1 MFLLSAVFTLSNC
14 PQSPSNLYQPELAE
28 AACRKILGEHYNQ
41 AQLAK
46 WTDSDITL
54 FRSDISQGLWYRG
67 IVVSCYRGIV
77 VSWCCG
83 IVVLWYCGIVVL

>member
-1 MFLLSAVFTLSNC
+1 MFLLCAVFILSNF

-54 FRSDISQGLWYRG
+54 FRSDISQGVVLGLWYRG
-67 IVVSCYRGIV
+67 VVVFWGL
-77 VSWCCG
+77 WCCG
-83 IVVLWYCGIVVL
+83 IVVSW